1 MIDMASWIEMQWTWM
16 MLCMLSKKPGIFRMC
31 SAFGFIGQ
39 AVCERKVRPSKLC
52 KTQIFRLWIDRWKIV
67 VVNLHH
73 SDKLLHDG
81 DVEEGEVVDAGALH
95 VGDDHHALDVQLVGA
110 LLFEE
115 RLFCQFLIRGIISN
129 YHLDCCWYDHLA
141 LTLTAVDM
149 IIWQAHIRW
158 LKLIFAGFMVYKN
171 WWWI

>member
-1 MIDMASWIEMQWTWM
+1 MSIT
-16 MLCMLSKKPGIFRMC
+16 
-31 SAFGFIGQ
+31 
-39 AVCERKVRPSKLC
+39 
-52 KTQIFRLWIDRWKIV
+52 
-67 VVNLHH
+67 NLHH
-73 SDKLLHDG
+73 SDQLLHDG

-115 RLFCQFLIRGIISN
+115 RLLCQQNKGIYSD
-129 YHLDCCWYDHLA
+129 YHLDSCRYDHLA

-158 LKLIFAGFMVYKN
+158 LKLIFAGFIVYKN
-171 WWWI
+171 